1 MSTSPSPTQ
10 GASLPEAF
18 MEEGVTPRLGQLGRS
33 KLTSG
38 ILLVPLDPGAEAPG
52 GS

>member
-1 MSTSPSPTQ
+1 MTTSPSPTQ
-10 GASLPEAF
+10 WGSLLEGF
-18 MEEGVTPRLGQLGRS
+18 MEEGVTPRLGQLGQS

-52 GS
+52 ES